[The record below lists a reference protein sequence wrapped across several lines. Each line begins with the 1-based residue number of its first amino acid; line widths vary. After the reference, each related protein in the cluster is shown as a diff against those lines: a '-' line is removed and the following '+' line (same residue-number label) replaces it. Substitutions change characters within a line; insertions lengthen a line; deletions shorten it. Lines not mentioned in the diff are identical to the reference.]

1 MTTSALDSDAF
12 PSSFFPSSLLP
23 QAVRDAAISNDAA
36 THRNFFIFAFP
47 PYCMK
52 LLHYIFILAFFL
64 TFVNGIIAFL
74 LDFGKNKNG
83 YIM

>member
-1 MTTSALDSDAF
+1 
-12 PSSFFPSSLLP
+12 
-23 QAVRDAAISNDAA
+23 
-36 THRNFFIFAFP
+36 
-47 PYCMK
+47 MK